1 MTALERMYTTADGFE
16 AILKTVL
23 EGRSNPAGPSFYLAS
38 GILTYTG
45 KKSAFLRDSLQE
57 TIEVLKKH
65 SVLAP
70 EVAERTHVCFDDI
83 FVEVVALC
91 FGFLLGVHIRG
102 QSEPADEKYFNT
114 LKDALTSADGLL
126 SCLSTTQKPVL
137 YLTRRVCSYVD
148 PKSPTT
154 VFESFNRR
162 ILSSVLPGNEL
173 MFQLATPFLT
183 GQTQITCANLN
194 PDQLEAFS
202 RGLYV
207 QSIDG

>member
-1 MTALERMYTTADGFE
+1 MTALERMYTTADGLE

-38 GILTYTG
+38 GILTYAG

-65 SVLAP
+65 SVLAH
-70 EVAERTHVCFDDI
+70 EVAERSHVCFDDI
-83 FVEVVALC
+83 FIEVAALC

-102 QSEPADEKYFNT
+102 QSKPADEKYFNT

-126 SCLSTTQKPVL
+126 TYLSTTQKPVL
-137 YLTRRVCSYVD
+137 YLTRRVHSYVD

-154 VFESFNRR
+154 VFESFNTR
-162 ILSSVLPGNEL
+162 ILSSVFPGRDLTLEL
-173 MFQLATPFLT
+173 SAAFLT
-183 GQTQITCANLN
+183 PHMLITFTNLN